1 MFPVFKAQLKKDK
14 RKPLIIILF
23 IAASIAASLIFGGST
38 QQSETTVAI
47 FSSGPNAQEVEEKW
61 EGLLN
66 GNESVTFV
74 ITDEE
79 KAREDV
85 IEGRR
90 DVAIHVMENDYRLV
104 TSSYMPQVEMI
115 ESQVHEV
122 FTREAQLTAAA
133 GDRSTEKFRDEVE
146 SYMKDPPLQVQTL
159 SLQNENLHDMGL
171 HMSLQLLFG
180 FTLFAAMF
188 TIGFKVNGITADK
201 VSGVWDR
208 MILSTV
214 SKTSLYSGHLIY
226 SFCIGFFQMFI
237 VLLVFQYI
245 IGYDLGD
252 FGMILA
258 IAAVYTLSMVSLAM
272 LLTGILRTPEQF
284 NAVFSSIIPMIPII
298 SGVYMPPG
306 TISNSIL
313 LFIADLFPLAH
324 GVEAMIDVALYDAN
338 WNDIAL
344 PIALM
349 LLIAVVCMGVGV
361 NMVERRK
368 E

>member
-1 MFPVFKAQLKKDK
+1 MFPVFKAQLRKDI
-14 RKPLIIILF
+14 RKPLTVILF
-23 IAASIAASLIFGGST
+23 IVASIVASLIFGGST
-38 QQSETTVAI
+38 EQEETTVAI
-47 FSSGPNAQEVEEKW
+47 FSSGSDAKEIEEKW

-66 GNESVTFV
+66 DIESVNFV

-85 IEGRR
+85 VEGRR

-104 TSSYMPQVEMI
+104 TSSHMPQVQMI
-115 ESQVHEV
+115 EQQVHEV
-122 FTREAQLTAAA
+122 FTKEAQLTAAA
-133 GDRSTEKFRDEVE
+133 GNQSTEQFRDEME
-146 SYMKDPPLQVQTL
+146 DYMNNPPFQVQTL
-159 SLQNENLHDMGL
+159 SLQNENLLKHDMG
-171 HMSLQLLFG
+171 LQLLFG

-188 TIGFKVNGITADK
+188 IIGFKVNGITADK
-201 VSGVWDR
+201 VSGIWDR
-208 MILSTV
+208 MILSSV
-214 SKTSLYSGHLIY
+214 SKTSMYSGHLIY

-237 VLLVFQYI
+237 VLLVFQYL
-245 IGYDLGD
+245 IGYDLGN
-252 FGMILA
+252 FSMILS

-284 NAVFSSIIPMIPII
+284 NMVFSSVIPMIPIV
-298 SGVYMPPG
+298 SGIYMPPG

-313 LFIADLFPLAH
+313 LFIADLFPLTH
-324 GVEAMIDVALYDAN
+324 GVEAMIEVALYDAS

-349 LLIAVVCMGVGV
+349 LLIGVVCMGVGV

-368 E
+368 G